1 MMCSPSEVGTTMADE
16 DGEHVIRQHVRK
28 MLLKLR
34 TLKDRQRAREK
45 PNPDGSDS
53 AVEVEREEDTPS
65 SIGSLKR
72 PF

>member
-45 PNPDGSDS
+45 PNPDGSDRRGR
-53 AVEVEREEDTPS
+53 A
-65 SIGSLKR
+65 
-72 PF
+72 